1 MNHTIYLIMSKN
13 NFRGDEDHRSSQTSK
28 SSTDGTAPKKVEGL
42 EDVLRK
48 QKARGPKKDEWA
60 DFEEPTHGRKM
71 TCWRCGYHGRAPEQK
86 RSAGDALLGFRVPV
100 CPRCKAVNPRSL
112 PILTRILYYLG
123 SLLFLLMSGVAL
135 LNAFHHLQRDSTG
148 AMTLG
153 GLVAAAIPVTLFFVC
168 INALAKDKS
177 IRSAKKK

>member
-13 NFRGDEDHRSSQTSK
+13 NFRGDEDHRSSQTPK

-60 DFEEPTHGRKM
+60 DFEEPIKGRKM
-71 TCWRCGYHGRAPEQK
+71 TCWRCGYQGKTADSEWDL
-86 RSAGDALLGFRVPV
+86 GGFREVK
-100 CPRCKAVNPRSL
+100 CPRCAAKGTVPLRMT
-112 PILTRILYYLG
+112 TRVSYYLG
-123 SLLFLLMSGVAL
+123 AIVFLLLSIFALRNGVLMLAHNMS
-135 LNAFHHLQRDSTG
+135 F
-148 AMTLG
+148 G
-153 GLVAAAIPVTLFFVC
+153 GLAVATAPVMLWFVC